1 MFIQDVLQAIA
12 DYTGQSLELT
22 AFFAGLA
29 FVLVFFL
36 LVLLALVKLHHASD
50 TMLDVIVLFLGI
62 AIVTFLEWWDP
73 WIFLGLVFFALM
85 AAIFFRNGMPALP
98 SLRRG

>member
-36 LVLLALVKLHHASD
+36 PYAALALVF
-50 TMLDVIVLFLGI
+50 VV
-62 AIVTFLEWWDP
+62 P
-73 WIFLGLVFFALM
+73 GLVTTTGLLF
-85 AAIFFRNGMPALP
+85 IPALFGRAA
-98 SLRRG
+98 RRIRHERDLLG